1 MDLAIEVEAL
11 GKSYGGRA
19 VLSEVSLTVPAGTV
33 LGVLGPNGA
42 GKTTMVRILTTL
54 LAPDRGRVRVAG
66 FDVVG
71 QAREVR
77 RKIGLSGQY
86 AAVDDTLTGEENIVL
101 LARLSRLGRRRSRE
115 RATELLE
122 RFDLTDAARRPVR
135 TYSGGMRRRLDL
147 ATCLIAEPPVL
158 FLDEPTTG
166 LDPTSRATLWAL
178 VRDQVAE
185 GVTVLLTT
193 QYLEEADQ
201 LANQLVVIDSGRVIA
216 EGTPD
221 ELKRKVGGER
231 LEVSVRADLVPAAL
245 AALVPVA
252 VGPPMVSRAGD
263 TVSAQLISG
272 IDSIAEAAAALRAAG
287 LDVTDF
293 ALRRPSLDDVFFQL
307 TGAPTTKGG
316 ES

>member
-1 MDLAIEVEAL
+1 M
-11 GKSYGGRA
+11 
-19 VLSEVSLTVPAGTV
+19 
-33 LGVLGPNGA
+33 
-42 GKTTMVRILTTL
+42 
-54 LAPDRGRVRVAG
+54 
-66 FDVVG
+66 
-71 QAREVR
+71 
-77 RKIGLSGQY
+77 
-86 AAVDDTLTGEENIVL
+86 
-101 LARLSRLGRRRSRE
+101 
-115 RATELLE
+115 
-122 RFDLTDAARRPVR
+122 
-135 TYSGGMRRRLDL
+135 
-147 ATCLIAEPPVL
+147 
-158 FLDEPTTG
+158 
-166 LDPTSRATLWAL
+166 
-178 VRDQVAE
+178 
-185 GVTVLLTT
+185 
-193 QYLEEADQ
+193 
-201 LANQLVVIDSGRVIA
+201 VIDSGRVIA